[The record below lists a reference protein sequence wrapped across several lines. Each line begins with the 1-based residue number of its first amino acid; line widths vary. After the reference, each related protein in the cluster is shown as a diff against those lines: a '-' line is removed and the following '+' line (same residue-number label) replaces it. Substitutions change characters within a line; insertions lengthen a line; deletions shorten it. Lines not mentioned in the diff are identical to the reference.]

1 MRTHARVTAATLIGL
16 TITLGLTTACTRTTE
31 GVVAQTTQPGPALT
45 SAPGMPGVPGGPQAP
60 SIPGLPDFTIPNLPL
75 PTRDTDAPDVPA
87 PANSLTM
94 ECEEFNDLDED
105 TKRAVVEKIMEENGT
120 PFGSDGSFIEQIL
133 ADTGCQL
140 MPTATV
146 SEVLSGSLPG

>member
-1 MRTHARVTAATLIGL
+1 MSKHARVTAATLIGL
-16 TITLGLTTACTRTTE
+16 TIALGLTTACTRTTD
-31 GVVAQTTQPGPALT
+31 GVVAQTTQPGPPLT
-45 SAPGMPGVPGGPQAP
+45 SVPGAPGSPQAP

-94 ECEEFNDLDED
+94 KCEEFNDLDED

-146 SEVLSGSLPG
+146 SDVLSGSLPG